1 MCNTNKVFTTLTVP
15 PTKEAKPMTSFKL
28 FHNECWDE
36 WEVHVYYG
44 DTKQDHLTYFSS
56 CKEDARYTMIAMT
69 KEALK

>member
-1 MCNTNKVFTTLTVP
+1 
-15 PTKEAKPMTSFKL
+15 MTSFKL